1 MSTITAE
8 SSSISIA
15 STGSKNEFQGLTAD
29 AVKRQESY
37 GKVSGST
44 GWSSVFSVLGHAV
57 PSEISGDGLHTSI
70 SQNYGSTV
78 ASRIN
83 QQLGLSQAASAN
95 ISIYKVAKAVAMV
108 EELSFLHNVKMM
120 VGDEVRSLDPNDS
133 FYLVKKDQFRIT
145 AEANKNEL
153 LRKQEWLVITTTMA
167 LDPQNSIEKTTT
179 TTITPA
185 GKTKALQKAYANAEI
200 GGIPSS
206 DTTSEHAVGLRINK
220 SDQFSIVS
228 SGLDVPLKVPE
239 EDVAEGI
246 IQNRFEERLLVN
258 LETQGKLPTAAPA
271 GREQGSSAEN
281 PITISMTDFGLLT
294 ADVSKEGKA
303 QDKQLAFLKE
313 YNGEKTISVT
323 YKNADATNITIH
335 VRPTVRAF
343 NFGAQWIDRSIIGRA
358 VTWLKSCFGYK
369 GHERAAQWRTQNE
382 AAFNSLI
389 GAAPSTDVNE
399 TTSRMSSNESGDTND
414 TNDTSKALAAI
425 KKFTGESTEKRT
437 DEDKDLIKTIYK
449 NYTDSE
455 LNPDNITEEQK
466 NTLQQVKANIKSL
479 LPKVQQA
486 RERLKYPA
494 HYDYHDEALVLCLS
508 SMIGAAPNIHCKSGK
523 DRTALLLSYSQWIM
537 HEIKNPPNT
546 VHAETDSS
554 GIPQPG
560 TYTPE
565 QRARLDKFLVG
576 TGNGYWQFLNTMN
589 VGNKQAAGWWSFRSN
604 FYTTLTPMLQ
614 RIVAGNEADSSN

>member
-1 MSTITAE
+1 MITITAE

-15 STGSKNEFQGLTAD
+15 STGSKNQFQELTAA
-29 AVKRQESY
+29 AVTNQERY

-57 PSEISGDGLHTSI
+57 TSTISRDGLLDSI
-70 SQNYGSTV
+70 SENYGSDV

-83 QQLGLSQAASAN
+83 QQLGLSQAESNN

-108 EELSFLHNVKMM
+108 EELPSLHHVEMK
-120 VGDEVRSLDPNDS
+120 VAGEVRSLDPNAP
-133 FYLVKKDQFRIT
+133 FYSAKKKIF
-145 AEANKNEL
+145 NEL
-153 LRKQEWLVITTTMA
+153 FPAPKNNYLRTQEWPVIETTMA
-167 LDPQNSIEKTTT
+167 LDPQKPSEKTT

-185 GKTKALQKAYANAEI
+185 GKTYALKQKYADAQI

-228 SGLDVPLKVPE
+228 SGLDVPLKVPDE
-239 EDVAEGI
+239 NAAEGI
-246 IQNRFEERLLVN
+246 IQNRFKERLLVN
-258 LETQGKLPTAAPA
+258 LETQGKLPGPILAEGMP
-271 GREQGSSAEN
+271 GFSANN

-303 QDKQLAFLKE
+303 QDKQFSFLE
-313 YNGEKTISVT
+313 QCNGRKTIDVT
-323 YKNADATNITIH
+323 YKNANSDNITIH
-335 VRPTVRAF
+335 VKPTVRAF

-369 GHERAAQWRTQNE
+369 GHERAAAWRTQNE
-382 AAFNSLI
+382 AAFDSLI
-389 GAAPSTDVNE
+389 GQAPATAVDGG
-399 TTSRMSSNESGDTND
+399 TTTPLIKSD
-414 TNDTSKALAAI
+414 DTSKALAAI
-425 KKFTGESTEKRT
+425 DKFTGKSTEKIT
-437 DEDKDLIKTIYK
+437 DEDRDLIKTIYK
-449 NYTDSE
+449 NNTDRE
-455 LNPDNITEEQK
+455 LNLDIIEEEQK
-466 NTLQQVKANIKSL
+466 TALKKVKANIESL
-479 LPKVQQA
+479 LPEVQQA

-537 HEIKNPPNT
+537 HEIKNHGT
-546 VHAETDSS
+546 
-554 GIPQPG
+554 IPQPG
-560 TYTPE
+560 AYTAA

-604 FYTTLTPMLQ
+604 FYKTLTPAQQLNL
-614 RIVAGNEADSSN
+614 AGNEAASDS

>member
-15 STGSKNEFQGLTAD
+15 STGSKNQFQKLTAD
-29 AVKRQESY
+29 AVTKQENY

-44 GWSSVFSVLGHAV
+44 GWSSVFSVFGHAA
-57 PSEISGDGLHTSI
+57 SSSI
-70 SQNYGSTV
+70 AGPVLKNAIEEFYGSTV
-78 ASRIN
+78 ASRID
-83 QQLGLSQAASAN
+83 QQLDFSQPGSSN
-95 ISIYKVAKAVAMV
+95 ISIYKVAKSVAMV
-108 EELSFLHNVKMM
+108 EELTFLHNVKML
-120 VGDEVRSLDPNDS
+120 VGNDEKSLDPDDP
-133 FYLVKKDQFRIT
+133 FYLDAKAQFKT
-145 AEANKNEL
+145 ASRTIDKNKY
-153 LRKQEWLVITTTMA
+153 LREQEWPVITTTMA
-167 LDPQNSIEKTTT
+167 LDPEKTNEKTT

-185 GKTKALQKAYANAEI
+185 GKTYALKQKYADAQI

-228 SGLDVPLKVPE
+228 SGLDVPLKVPDE
-239 EDVAEGI
+239 NAAEGI
-246 IQNRFEERLLVN
+246 IQNRFKERLLVN

-271 GREQGSSAEN
+271 ETEQGSSAEN
-281 PITISMTDFGLLT
+281 PIEISMTDFGLLT

-303 QDKQLAFLKE
+303 QDQQFKFLE
-313 YNGEKTISVT
+313 QCDGRKTIDVT
-323 YKNADATNITIH
+323 YKNANGANITIH

-369 GHERAAQWRTQNE
+369 GHERAAQWRTRNE

-389 GAAPSTDVNE
+389 GPATSTAVNE
-399 TTSRMSSNESGDTND
+399 TPPLTSSDQSD
-414 TNDTSKALAAI
+414 DTSKALAAI
-425 KKFTGESTEKRT
+425 DKFTADPLPSNIT
-437 DEDKDLIKTIYK
+437 DADRDLIKTIYK
-449 NYTDSE
+449 NYTDGE
-455 LNPDNITEEQK
+455 LDLNSITEDQK
-466 NTLQQVKANIKSL
+466 NELRTIKENIGKL
-479 LPKVQQA
+479 LPEVQQA

-537 HEIKNPPNT
+537 HEIKN
-546 VHAETDSS
+546 HRD
-554 GIPQPG
+554 IPQPG
-560 TYTPE
+560 AYTTE

-604 FYTTLTPMLQ
+604 FYRTLTPAQQLNL
-614 RIVAGNEADSSN
+614 AGNEADSSA